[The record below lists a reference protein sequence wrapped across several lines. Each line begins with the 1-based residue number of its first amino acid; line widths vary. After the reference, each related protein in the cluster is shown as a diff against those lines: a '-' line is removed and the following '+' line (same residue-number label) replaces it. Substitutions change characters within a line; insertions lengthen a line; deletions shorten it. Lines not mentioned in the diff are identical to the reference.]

1 MAQAQVRVLP
11 SARNTVM
18 VVDDQ
23 STGRAILEQ
32 VVRSLDDRVLVESFA
47 RPVDAVV
54 WATRHVSDLVLVDY
68 MMPDMDG
75 IEFAKRLRALP
86 GYEHVPIVMVTVH
99 DDRKVRYA
107 ALDAGITDFLTKPV
121 DARECL
127 ARCRNLLTL
136 RRQQLALEDRRR
148 LLEHMVEDATR
159 EVREREK
166 ETLLRLARAGEFR
179 DEETG
184 FHLIRMS
191 RYSRLIASAIGLER
205 DEAETVELAAP
216 LHDIGKIGIPDQ
228 ILLKPGKLDD
238 AEWEVMRRHPVI
250 GHEILKG
257 SASKYVRMGAL
268 IALGHHEKY
277 DGSGYPNGLVGDHIP
292 LCARI
297 VAVAD
302 VYDALTTARPY
313 KGAWKSAQALRIPA
327 RRSAAST
334 STRAWSTPSARC
346 RRRSSRCRTSG
357 ASRPRRRAAA
367 DGRAGR
373 SGEICSGCAR
383 ASPRGP
389 TPSTSRASLRL
400 IIGALLVRVPAAGH
414 ARRYEREMILWIGG
428 AQFVL
433 GAAHLPAHRLHD
445 AHLAGA
451 ARVRAARRRRAR
463 SPAYM
468 ALCGESAAPLFLIYI
483 WVTLGSGFRFG
494 AALPGLRAGDERR
507 RLRHRDLPER
517 RGGASTPRSA
527 SGCWSACSPSA
538 CTCCRWCGAC
548 STRWRA
554 PRRPTR
560 RSAASSRW

>member
-1 MAQAQVRVLP
+1 MAKAQVRVLP

-32 VVRSLDDRVLVESFA
+32 VVRGLDERVVVEGFA

-68 MMPDMDG
+68 MMPEMDG
-75 IEFAKRLRALP
+75 IEFVKRLRALP
-86 GYEHVPIVMVTVH
+86 GYEHVPIVMITVH

-107 ALDAGITDFLTKPV
+107 ALDAGITDFLTKPI

-136 RRQQLALEDRRR
+136 RRQHVVLEDRRR

-184 FHLIRMS
+184 YHLIRMS
-191 RYSRLIASAIGLER
+191 RYSRLIATAIGLEH
-205 DEAETVELAAP
+205 DDAETVELAAP
-216 LHDIGKIGIPDQ
+216 LHDIGKIGIPDH
-228 ILLKPGKLDD
+228 ILLKADKLDS

-302 VYDALTTARPY
+302 VYDALTSVRPY
-313 KGAWKSAQALRIPA
+313 KN
-327 RRSAAST
+327 
-334 STRAWSTPSARC
+334 AWSSEQAFNYV
-346 RRRSSRCRTSG
+346 TSQ
-357 ASRPRRRAAA
+357 
-367 DGRAGR
+367 AGR
-373 SGEICSGCAR
+373 HFDPHMVEAFSGMKKQVLQVQHEWR
-383 ASPRGP
+383 DP
-389 TPSTSRASLRL
+389 
-400 IIGALLVRVPAAGH
+400 LLPH
-414 ARRYEREMILWIGG
+414 
-428 AQFVL
+428 
-433 GAAHLPAHRLHD
+433 
-445 AHLAGA
+445 
-451 ARVRAARRRRAR
+451 
-463 SPAYM
+463 
-468 ALCGESAAPLFLIYI
+468 
-483 WVTLGSGFRFG
+483 
-494 AALPGLRAGDERR
+494 
-507 RLRHRDLPER
+507 
-517 RGGASTPRSA
+517 
-527 SGCWSACSPSA
+527 
-538 CTCCRWCGAC
+538 
-548 STRWRA
+548 
-554 PRRPTR
+554 
-560 RSAASSRW
+560 

>member
-32 VVRSLDDRVLVESFA
+32 VVRSLDDRVTVESFA

-86 GYEHVPIVMVTVH
+86 GYEHVPVVMVTVH

-107 ALDAGITDFLTKPV
+107 ALDAGITDFLSKPV

-191 RYSRLIASAIGLER
+191 RYSRLIASAIGLDR
-205 DEAETVELAAP
+205 DEVETIELAAP
-216 LHDIGKIGIPDQ
+216 LHDIGKIGIPDH
-228 ILLKPGKLDD
+228 ILLKPDKLD
-238 AEWEVMRRHPVI
+238 ASEWDVMRRHPVI

-277 DGSGYPNGLVGDHIP
+277 DGSGYPSGLVGDHIP

-297 VAVAD
+297 VSVAD

-313 KGAWKSAQALRIPA
+313 KKAWKSEQGFEYVEAQRGKHLDARLVDAFVAVKKEVMDVQSEWREPA
-327 RRSAAST
+327 
-334 STRAWSTPSARC
+334 P
-346 RRRSSRCRTSG
+346 
-357 ASRPRRRAAA
+357 
-367 DGRAGR
+367 
-373 SGEICSGCAR
+373 
-383 ASPRGP
+383 
-389 TPSTSRASLRL
+389 
-400 IIGALLVRVPAAGH
+400 
-414 ARRYEREMILWIGG
+414 
-428 AQFVL
+428 QL
-433 GAAHLPAHRLHD
+433 GA
-445 AHLAGA
+445 
-451 ARVRAARRRRAR
+451 
-463 SPAYM
+463 
-468 ALCGESAAPLFLIYI
+468 
-483 WVTLGSGFRFG
+483 
-494 AALPGLRAGDERR
+494 
-507 RLRHRDLPER
+507 
-517 RGGASTPRSA
+517 
-527 SGCWSACSPSA
+527 
-538 CTCCRWCGAC
+538 
-548 STRWRA
+548 
-554 PRRPTR
+554 
-560 RSAASSRW
+560 

>member
-1 MAQAQVRVLP
+1 MARAEVRVLP
-11 SARNTVM
+11 WARNTVM

-32 VVRSLDDRVLVESFA
+32 VVRSLDDRVAVEGFA

-75 IEFAKRLRALP
+75 IEFVKRLRSLP

-136 RRQQLALEDRRR
+136 RRQHLVLEDRKR

-184 FHLIRMS
+184 YHLIRMA
-191 RYSRLIASAIGLER
+191 RYSRLIAGAVGLER

-216 LHDIGKIGIPDQ
+216 LHDIGKIGIPDG
-228 ILLKPGKLDD
+228 ILLKEGGLDD
-238 AEWEVMRRHPVI
+238 TEWQVMRRHPLI

-292 LCARI
+292 LCARV

-302 VYDALTTARPY
+302 VYDALTSVRPY
-313 KGAWKSAQALRIPA
+313 KD
-327 RRSAAST
+327 
-334 STRAWSTPSARC
+334 AWSSEQAFEYL
-346 RRRSSRCRTSG
+346 
-357 ASRPRRRAAA
+357 ASQRGKHFDPRMVEAF
-367 DGRAGR
+367 
-373 SGEICSGCAR
+373 
-383 ASPRGP
+383 
-389 TPSTSRASLRL
+389 
-400 IIGALLVRVPAAGH
+400 IGAKHEIAGIQSEWRDSQGPAEKA
-414 ARRYEREMILWIGG
+414 
-428 AQFVL
+428 
-433 GAAHLPAHRLHD
+433 
-445 AHLAGA
+445 
-451 ARVRAARRRRAR
+451 
-463 SPAYM
+463 
-468 ALCGESAAPLFLIYI
+468 
-483 WVTLGSGFRFG
+483 
-494 AALPGLRAGDERR
+494 
-507 RLRHRDLPER
+507 
-517 RGGASTPRSA
+517 
-527 SGCWSACSPSA
+527 
-538 CTCCRWCGAC
+538 
-548 STRWRA
+548 
-554 PRRPTR
+554 
-560 RSAASSRW
+560 

>member
-1 MAQAQVRVLP
+1 MAAAQVRVLP

-23 STGRAILEQ
+23 STSRAILEQ
-32 VVRSLDDRVLVESFA
+32 VVRSLDERVGVEGFV

-54 WATRHVSDLVLVDY
+54 WATRHVADLVLVDY
-68 MMPDMDG
+68 MMPEMDG
-75 IEFAKRLRALP
+75 IEFVKRLRSLP

-136 RRQQLALEDRRR
+136 RRQHLALEDRKK
-148 LLEHMVEDATR
+148 LLEHMVADATR

-184 FHLIRMS
+184 NHLIRMA
-191 RYSRLIASAIGLER
+191 RYSRLLAQGLGLDY
-205 DEAETVELAAP
+205 DEAETIELAAP

-228 ILLKPGKLDD
+228 ILLKNGRLDE
-238 AEWEVMRRHPVI
+238 AEWEVMRRHPLI

-302 VYDALTTARPY
+302 VYDALTSVRPY
-313 KGAWKSAQALRIPA
+313 KEAWPSEQAVEYV
-327 RRSAAST
+327 ASQAGRHFDPRVVEAFRGLDAEVRQVQ
-334 STRAWSTPSARC
+334 SEWRDPSSAR
-346 RRRSSRCRTSG
+346 
-357 ASRPRRRAAA
+357 
-367 DGRAGR
+367 
-373 SGEICSGCAR
+373 
-383 ASPRGP
+383 
-389 TPSTSRASLRL
+389 
-400 IIGALLVRVPAAGH
+400 
-414 ARRYEREMILWIGG
+414 
-428 AQFVL
+428 
-433 GAAHLPAHRLHD
+433 
-445 AHLAGA
+445 
-451 ARVRAARRRRAR
+451 
-463 SPAYM
+463 
-468 ALCGESAAPLFLIYI
+468 
-483 WVTLGSGFRFG
+483 
-494 AALPGLRAGDERR
+494 
-507 RLRHRDLPER
+507 
-517 RGGASTPRSA
+517 
-527 SGCWSACSPSA
+527 
-538 CTCCRWCGAC
+538 
-548 STRWRA
+548 
-554 PRRPTR
+554 
-560 RSAASSRW
+560 

>member
-32 VVRSLDDRVLVESFA
+32 VIRSLDDRVLVESFA

-107 ALDAGITDFLTKPV
+107 ALDAGITDFLSKPV

-205 DEAETVELAAP
+205 DEVETVELAAP
-216 LHDIGKIGIPDQ
+216 LHDIGKIGIPDG
-228 ILLKPGKLDD
+228 ILLKPEKLDA

-302 VYDALTTARPY
+302 VFDALTTARPY
-313 KGAWKSAQALRIPA
+313 KSAWKVAKAFEYLEAQRGKHLDPRLVDAF
-327 RRSAAST
+327 SAAQKEVMEVQSEW
-334 STRAWSTPSARC
+334 REP
-346 RRRSSRCRTSG
+346 
-357 ASRPRRRAAA
+357 AAA
-367 DGRAGR
+367 EGK
-373 SGEICSGCAR
+373 S
-383 ASPRGP
+383 
-389 TPSTSRASLRL
+389 
-400 IIGALLVRVPAAGH
+400 
-414 ARRYEREMILWIGG
+414 
-428 AQFVL
+428 
-433 GAAHLPAHRLHD
+433 
-445 AHLAGA
+445 
-451 ARVRAARRRRAR
+451 
-463 SPAYM
+463 
-468 ALCGESAAPLFLIYI
+468 
-483 WVTLGSGFRFG
+483 
-494 AALPGLRAGDERR
+494 
-507 RLRHRDLPER
+507 
-517 RGGASTPRSA
+517 
-527 SGCWSACSPSA
+527 
-538 CTCCRWCGAC
+538 
-548 STRWRA
+548 
-554 PRRPTR
+554 
-560 RSAASSRW
+560 